1 MAIGATTRRNEGAI
15 QAAIR
20 AVRRA
25 ADVPVILGGAAIGS
39 SAKATQLG
47 ADHYSPTGP
56 AVLELV
62 ESIRAE
68 R

>member
-1 MAIGATTRRNEGAI
+1 MAIGATTRRNDDAI
-15 QAAIR
+15 RAAIR
-20 AVRRA
+20 SIRRA

-39 SAKATQLG
+39 SAKARRLG

-62 ESIRAE
+62 ESIRAAI
-68 R
+68 